1 MRPQM
6 ARTPMTVY
14 FGLYKINENLPP
26 APNPND
32 AVKQFE
38 GFAAAIKM
46 QMQSGDLKEAHAFV
60 GTNGGYFITG
70 DISPEKIDQML
81 ATFFPYVTFETY
93 QTIPLEK
100 SIQNAIG
107 VAKMRASMM

>member
-1 MRPQM
+1 
-6 ARTPMTVY
+6 MTVY
-14 FGLYKINENLPP
+14 FGLYKVNENLPP
-26 APNPND
+26 PPNPND

-38 GFAAAIKM
+38 GFLAVVKM
-46 QMQSGDLKEAHAFV
+46 QMQSGELKETHAFV

-70 DISPEKIDQML
+70 DISAEKLDQTL
-81 ATFFPYVTFETY
+81 APFFPWVTFETY

-107 VAKMRASMM
+107 AAKMRASMM